1 MTTEQPVIAEPPRHP
16 LPALTTYELSR
27 YRRELDHALKALP
40 VRAPV
45 RTLLQQ
51 RLAEVMAEQD
61 SRARLIAS
69 GGA

>member
-1 MTTEQPVIAEPPRHP
+1 MTIEPANIDPPRHP

-45 RTLLQQ
+45 RALLQQ

-61 SRARLIAS
+61 SRARLTAS
-69 GGA
+69 GGT

>member
-1 MTTEQPVIAEPPRHP
+1 MTTEPVNIDPPRHP

-51 RLAEVMAEQD
+51 RLAEVIAEQD
-61 SRARLIAS
+61 SRAQLTAG